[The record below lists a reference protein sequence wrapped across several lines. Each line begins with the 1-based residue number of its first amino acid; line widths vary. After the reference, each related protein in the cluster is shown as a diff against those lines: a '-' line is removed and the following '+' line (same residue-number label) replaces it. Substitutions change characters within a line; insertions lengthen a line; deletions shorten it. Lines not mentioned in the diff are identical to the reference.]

1 MEERAGYSMSRPRM
15 APSFILPQI
24 EPSFPRP
31 CSGVCLCNQPLR
43 IGGVNVL
50 VAPACIVVSTP
61 WALRS
66 RQVLFKTLQAS
77 I

>member
-1 MEERAGYSMSRPRM
+1 M

-31 CSGVCLCNQPLR
+31 YSGVCLCDQPLR
-43 IGGVNVL
+43 IAGGNVL
-50 VAPACIVVSTP
+50 LTPAVIVVSTP

-77 I
+77 GQSA